1 MNFNQDL
8 LARMRMAV
16 KSWRNDKVF
25 AMPNQ
30 GCLHPDQLQNLT
42 TITELIQRT
51 LNEHLPGLARTA
63 THAGSDYA
71 NQHDPARE
79 QTLHDINPRPEKK
92 RDGQP
97 QADARH
103 AADVIDEQTPQV
115 KQTDKSDAGRFISG
129 SYANAHGKRTYKL
142 YIPSGYTGQALPLIV
157 MLHGCTQG
165 PDDFATGTGMNL
177 IAEQQQCIVVYPCQD
192 QGANSSK
199 CWNWFKAMDQ
209 QRDQGEPA
217 LIAGI
222 TRKIMAD
229 YHVDERR
236 VFIAGMSA
244 GGAMA
249 AIMAD
254 AYPELYAAV
263 GIHSGLP
270 FGAANDLPSA
280 LAAMRGAAS
289 QSKKSSTDA
298 AVPIIV
304 FHGDQDHTVNSKNAD
319 RIMEAYLASSQSR
332 TLTAQKENGSGKQGR
347 RYTRTRYADNAAF
360 PKTEQTEQIE
370 YTPAPAEQWVIHGA
384 GHAWSGGNS
393 QGSFTDAAGPDAS
406 REMLRFFLSQ
416 VSKGQM

>member
-8 LARMRMAV
+8 LEHKHTTG
-16 KSWRNDKVF
+16 KSCLNSKTF
-25 AMPNQ
+25 AMPFQ
-30 GCLHPDQLQNLT
+30 SSIQLDQLKNMT
-42 TITELIQRT
+42 AITEMILRT
-51 LNEHLPGLARTA
+51 LNAPLLGTTKAGFPASSEHDA
-63 THAGSDYA
+63 TYEKVV
-71 NQHDPARE
+71 HD
-79 QTLHDINPRPEKK
+79 TNS
-92 RDGQP
+92 GG
-97 QADARH
+97 
-103 AADVIDEQTPQV
+103 
-115 KQTDKSDAGRFISG
+115 DKSNAGHFISD
-129 SYANAHGKRTYKL
+129 SYVNAHGKRDYKF
-142 YIPSGYTGQALPLIV
+142 YIPSDYKGEALPLIV

-177 IAEQQQCIVVYPCQD
+177 IAEQHRCIVVYPCQD

-199 CWNWFKAMDQ
+199 CWNWFKAIDQ
-209 QRDQGEPA
+209 KRDQGEPA

-229 YHVDERR
+229 YHIDKRS

-270 FGAANDLPSA
+270 FGAASDLSSV
-280 LAAMRGAAS
+280 LAAMHGAAS
-289 QSKKSSTDA
+289 QIKKPFSGV

-319 RIMEAYLASSQSR
+319 HLMERYLDSSESKN
-332 TLTAQKENGSGKQGR
+332 LVIQKENGTGKLDR
-347 RYTRTRYADNAAF
+347 RYTRIRYAENTASQ
-360 PKTEQTEQIE
+360 KNSNKSC
-370 YTPAPAEQWVIHGA
+370 PAEQWVIHGA
-384 GHAWSGGNS
+384 GHAWSGGNG

-416 VSKGQM
+416 VSHEQTYSK